1 MVTAI
6 ALIVIY
12 RVIAVFYICIC
23 IINAEFRGIF
33 VTCNKTTIV

>member
-6 ALIVIY
+6 ALIVNY

-23 IINAEFRGIF
+23 IINAKFRSII
-33 VTCNKTTIV
+33 VTYNKNTIV